1 MPYRTLKLLETT
13 HKQEDVFAGVEKYWK
28 MNFLCQS
35 GFNQTLLHEEEE
47 HEIHEDGIEEGR

>member
-1 MPYRTLKLLETT
+1 
-13 HKQEDVFAGVEKYWK
+13 VFAGVEKYWK